1 MDAWAD
7 STQAT
12 SLILGTL
19 LNYTDPLLAPIL
31 AIKKSLLALPQ
42 HPDDSDSDA
51 NTSPAALFL
60 AVCDGDLVSFETL
73 ARANSLAVTSYFP
86 SDDHGVTC
94 LILAVVLDQYPVAE
108 SLLANHRTDPDAYD
122 TAGPHYTPLMWAVHF
137 SNLEMVKLLLDYQA
151 DPYLAPKDDD
161 RNCVLMVTP
170 SSAAIYEFF
179 RSHNLFKVAAS
190 ADQDLYLPTSF
201 GGEDESVDDVAFRIR
216 MQTLGNSMS
225 SDSLEEAQLDEEAE
239 LACDTELVQTPDYDF
254 DKLLPEQFI
263 KFTDSDIPSL
273 LDFIFGLR
281 SSLTTYQ
288 HATKIPAAAL
298 FQLIR
303 YSHFKVDSRDL
314 TEFLFECF
322 VTRLRSVTNT
332 KSGVFNMALMNADL
346 GDKSGA
352 AAAGGAG
359 DIVLL
364 SYWLSVIQ
372 FLHFYFVRSNIYTKY
387 PKFLQ
392 ELINLTQSLVAT
404 LSFSINS
411 RLNLLVDDC
420 LINFTNLVDVSSVLY
435 AKDWNLFKGK
445 NKQHPS
451 SYDDILHMLY
461 PPSEL
466 ELMKPSPIRY
476 VQVLGALDYVLKLH
490 AVDPLLR
497 FQTFSQVFYY
507 INAVIF
513 NRLISTS
520 KYCSRAKAIQI
531 RLNISALED
540 WLRSH
545 NHRIYKP
552 ERVGCLSALLGENKI
567 ELKNL
572 LEENTDVNDPHS
584 LSFYYKSLYH
594 IGKGQ
599 LQPTI
604 ELLQWL
610 QVMSGITDE
619 ESLINT
625 INQFDS
631 LNYFQLF
638 KLTNKLYRYE
648 VEEKKIPKPL
658 TQYLKRLMGEQGEK
672 QIANNHLHYMTQT
685 NFLLKE
691 EYIYLNP
698 NYVFAV
704 ALPNFNELIVN
715 YGSGIGGVKVMRAKK
730 YQPSLPISVMDDL
743 EEILSAN
750 RNAHVNDTYDYD
762 NQASEESDE
771 DEESNNELGT
781 PKEDETRNDGVQR
794 AEEKAKTFKG
804 DELFKQM
811 QPPAS
816 LAHKN
821 WGGDDIDS
829 NPW

>member
-7 STQAT
+7 ISNAV
-12 SLILGTL
+12 SLIL
-19 LNYTDPLLAPIL
+19 DPLLVPLL
-31 AIKKSLLALPQ
+31 AIKNSLHLLLESAIS
-42 HPDDSDSDA
+42 SDSQDDK
-51 NTSPAALFL
+51 SVLEMFL
-60 AVCDGDLVSFETL
+60 AVCDGDLVTVEAI
-73 ARANSLAVTSYFP
+73 ARSIPVIVSSYYP
-86 SDDHGVTC
+86 NEALGVTC
-94 LILAVVLDQYPVAE
+94 LVLAVALDQLPVAE
-108 SLLANHRTDPDAYD
+108 TLLANHLADPDAHD

-137 SNLEMVKLLLDYQA
+137 NNLDMVKLLLDYQA
-151 DPYLAPKDDD
+151 DPYLAPKNDGRDA
-161 RNCVLMVTP
+161 VLMVTP
-170 SSAAIYEFF
+170 NSVAIYNFF
-179 RSHNLFKVAAS
+179 KSHNLLKVLTI
-190 ADQDLYLPTSF
+190 DDVEFFQPKTF
-201 GGEDESVDDVAFRIR
+201 GGDDTVDDVAFQIR
-216 MQTLGNSMS
+216 MQTIANNIS
-225 SDSLEEAQLDEEAE
+225 SDSLEEAHLDEEAE
-239 LACDTELVQTPDYDF
+239 LSGNTELVHTPDYDYE
-254 DKLLPEQFI
+254 KLLPEQFI
-263 KFTDSDIPSL
+263 KFSDSDIPSL
-273 LDFIFGLR
+273 LNFIFGLR

-288 HATKIPAAAL
+288 HATKIPAAIV

-303 YSHFKVDSRDL
+303 YSHFKVGSRDL

-332 KSGVFNMALMNADL
+332 KSGVFNMAIVAAEL

-352 AAAGGAG
+352 AAAAGAG

-372 FLHFYFVRSNIYTKY
+372 FLHFYFVKSNIYPVY

-404 LSFSINS
+404 LSFSLNS

-435 AKDWNLFKGK
+435 AKDWNLFKNK
-445 NKQHPS
+445 NKMHPS
-451 SYDDILHMLY
+451 SYDDILDMLY
-461 PPSEL
+461 PPTES
-466 ELMKPSPIRY
+466 ELMKPSPVRY

-497 FQTFSQVFYY
+497 LETFSQVFYY

-513 NRLISTS
+513 NTLISTS
-520 KYCSRAKAIQI
+520 KNCSRAKAIQI
-531 RLNISALED
+531 RLNVSALED

-545 NHRIYKP
+545 NYRIYKP
-552 ERVGCLSALLGENKI
+552 DRLGDLSSLLGESKA
-567 ELKNL
+567 EFQLKNL
-572 LEENTDVNDPHS
+572 LEETSNTNDPHS

-594 IGKGQ
+594 IGKEH
-599 LQPTI
+599 LLPTI

-610 QVMSGITDE
+610 QVMSGLTDE

-625 INQFDS
+625 INQFDC
-631 LNYFQLF
+631 LNYYQLF
-638 KLTNKLYRYE
+638 KITNKLYRYE
-648 VEEKKIPKPL
+648 VNEKKIPKLL
-658 TQYLKRLMGEQGEK
+658 TQYLKRIMIEHGEK
-672 QIANNHLHYMTQT
+672 QVANNHLHYMTQT

-698 NYVFAV
+698 NHIFAV
-704 ALPNFNELIVN
+704 ALPNFSELIVN

-730 YQPSLPISVMDDL
+730 YQPSLPISIMDDV

-750 RNAHVNDTYDYD
+750 RNSNVNDTYDYD
-762 NQASEESDE
+762 AE
-771 DEESNNELGT
+771 DSVDSANEEESNNAYGGNR
-781 PKEDETRNDGVQR
+781 DEISGGGGAGN
-794 AEEKAKTFKG
+794 EKTVEVSKTFKG

-811 QPPAS
+811 QPPLS

-821 WGGDDIDS
+821 WGTEDVDT